1 MKNIQKQGRK
11 SKGNRFFGSIRKGVK
26 VVGDLGGEGES
37 DDTRIALI
45 QALIPL
51 GLRAVNDELQ
61 NEVMKLAG
69 ARYGR
74 EEETKDIVRWGSQEG
89 SVYLQDMKVKVQV
102 PRVRNKRTGQE
113 VGLESYRRLQE
124 PTEGDRNLLGK
135 VLLGLSCHRY
145 AETAQ
150 LIPEVFGMSPSAI
163 SQRFIKAS
171 AKKLEEFNSRRLE
184 QYDIVAI
191 ILDGKTFAREQIVI
205 AVGITMSGRKVF
217 LGFVQ
222 TATENAVVCKEFLQ
236 SLIER
241 GLSYER
247 GLLFV
252 VDGSKGFKKAIS
264 SIYNGYALIQR
275 CQWHK
280 RKNVVSH
287 LLKSE
292 QAAWRKRLQNAYEQ
306 PTYAEAYEALQRC
319 RRDLARINKSALAS
333 LDEGFEETLTLH
345 RLELFPELGRSLKT
359 TNCLESINAQVSRLT
374 KRVTYWKNSDQ
385 KHRWI
390 ATTLLNIEPRLNRI
404 HGYKALPKLRKA
416 LQQTLNLKDA
426 NVA

>member
-11 SKGNRFFGSIRKGVK
+11 SKGNRLPASIRKGAISVRELAE
-26 VVGDLGGEGES
+26 DEEN

-61 NEVMKLAG
+61 NEVIKLAG
-69 ARYGR
+69 DRYSR
-74 EEETKDIVRWGSQEG
+74 EEETKDIVRWGSQDG
-89 SVYLQDMKVKVQV
+89 SVYLQDVKVKVRV
-102 PRVRNKRTGQE
+102 PRIRNKRSRRE
-113 VGLESYRRLQE
+113 VPLESYNKLQE
-124 PTEGDRNLLGK
+124 PMEGDKRLLDK

-150 LIPEVFGMSPSAI
+150 LIPEVFGVSASAV
-163 SQRFIKAS
+163 SQRYIKAS
-171 AKKLEEFNSRRLE
+171 SRKLKEFNCRRLE
-184 QYDIVAI
+184 QYDIVTI
-191 ILDGKTFAREQIVI
+191 ILDGKTFTQEQIVI
-205 AVGITMSGRKVF
+205 AVGITMSGEKVF
-217 LGFVQ
+217 LGFIQ
-222 TATENAVVCKEFLQ
+222 TATENAAVCKEFLQ

-241 GLSYER
+241 GLSYEQ

-252 VDGSKGFKKAIS
+252 IDGSKGFKKAITDV
-264 SIYNGYALIQR
+264 YNGYAMIQR

-280 RKNVVSH
+280 RENVVGY

-292 QAAWRKRLQNAYEQ
+292 QAAWRERLQNAYEQ
-306 PTYAEAYEALQRC
+306 STYEDVYESLQRC

-345 RLELFPELGRSLKT
+345 RLGLFPELGRSLKT
-359 TNCLESINAQVSRLT
+359 TNCLESINAQISRLT
-374 KRVTYWKNSDQ
+374 KRVTYWKTSDQ

-390 ATTLLNIEPRLNRI
+390 AAALLNIEPRLNRI
-404 HGYKALPKLRKA
+404 QGYKALPKLRKA
-416 LQQTLNLKDA
+416 LQQTLNLK
-426 NVA
+426 NVEVA